1 MNEEPGRRFVDGR
14 FELLD
19 RLGSGGMGTVWR
31 ARDLALHREV
41 ALKEV
46 RPADPALMEG
56 DPSRAALLRERVLR
70 EAWALARLQHP
81 HVVTIH
87 QIIEAPDT
95 PYPWIVMELV
105 RGTSLQE
112 RLEHGPLA
120 AQEAARLGRG
130 VLSALRAAH
139 AAGIHHRD
147 VKPANILLRTDGS
160 PVLTDF
166 GIAALRDATTLT
178 ATGEM
183 IGSPE
188 YIAPERLRG
197 DETRTASD
205 LWSLGMLLYV
215 AVEGY
220 HPLRRATT
228 MATLVAVMSDP
239 VPPPK
244 RAGALAPALVS
255 VLVADPEARPSSEQ
269 FDELLA
275 AADAPPAAHT
285 TVPSAHRRRPSSPDA
300 GTAGAGRR
308 TRRIR
313 RAGLV
318 VAAGVIACLVGY
330 SLIQGNSGS
339 GAAASD
345 LPLPHRTPTA
355 SSGTTAP
362 AAAPASSAAST
373 AGPTASLLTPAGAKV
388 AVAALRAAAGSDKVT
403 ELDLY
408 PSYANADVPSQT
420 QQGVYDIYQY
430 RDGLASPNGPGGT
443 VDSGT
448 TVVDL
453 KTVRWDALTALWLA
467 AEKQLGIPKPT
478 MSYVA
483 VRGDVITGVPA
494 VLLYLSDNYGSA
506 YLEANVQGKVV
517 RLYPRHS

>member
-1 MNEEPGRRFVDGR
+1 MMNEEPGRRFVDGR

-19 RLGSGGMGTVWR
+19 KLGSGGMGTVWR

-112 RLEHGPLA
+112 RLEQGPLTPQDA
-120 AQEAARLGRG
+120 SRIGRG

-139 AAGIHHRD
+139 AEGIHHRD
-147 VKPANILLRTDGS
+147 VKPANILLRADGS

-220 HPLRRATT
+220 HPLRRGTT

-239 VPPPK
+239 VPPPR

-255 VLVADPEARPSSEQ
+255 VLVPDPEARPSSEQ

-275 AADAPPAAHT
+275 AADAPPSTHT
-285 TVPSAHRRRPSSPDA
+285 TVPSAHRRRPPTPDVS
-300 GTAGAGRR
+300 TARTGRP
-308 TRRIR
+308 RRIR

-330 SLIQGNSGS
+330 SLIQGSSGS
-339 GAAASD
+339 GAAASG
-345 LPLPHRTPTA
+345 LPLPHRSATPTA
-355 SSGTTAP
+355 SSGTTSGTTAP
-362 AAAPASSAAST
+362 VPASTVGS
-373 AGPTASLLTPAGAKV
+373 TASLLTPAGAKV
-388 AVAALRAAAGSDKVT
+388 AVAALRAATGSDKVT

-408 PSYANADVPSQT
+408 PSYANADVPSPT

-448 TVVDL
+448 TLVDL
-453 KTVRWDALTALWLA
+453 KAVRWDTLNALWRA
-467 AEKQLGIPKPT
+467 AQQQLGIPKPT
-478 MSYVA
+478 MSYIA
-483 VRGDVITGVPA
+483 VRGDIITGAPS

-506 YLEANVQGKVV
+506 YLEANLQGKVV